1 MKMGKNKAMNL
12 VITGFAGS
20 GKGTQAKLLAKKYD
34 IPHISMGE
42 IFRDIRKQDTGLG
55 RRVKEIIDNGRLVPD
70 DTTNQ
75 IVAER
80 ISRPDCE
87 QGFVLDG
94 YPRNLV
100 QAEFLDKQADITKC
114 IYLEVS
120 EEEVIKRLS
129 TRRICPACKTEYN
142 LLYVKPEQDDKCD
155 KCGAELVQRDDDKPD
170 AIRQRLKIF
179 YDKTSKIIDFYDSKG
194 VLLRINGGQ
203 PIKKVFE
210 DIVAGLG

>member
-1 MKMGKNKAMNL
+1 MENQTNKMNL

-20 GKGTQAKLLAKKYD
+20 GKGTQAKLLSQKYD
-34 IPHISMGE
+34 LPHISMGE
-42 IFRDIRKQDTGLG
+42 TFRSIREQDTELG
-55 RRVKEIIDNGRLVPD
+55 CEVRALIDNGRLVPD

-80 ISRPDCE
+80 ISRPDCK

-94 YPRNLV
+94 YPRNLA

-114 IYLEVS
+114 IFLEVR

-129 TRRICPACKTEYN
+129 ARRICPACKAEYN
-142 LLYVKPEQDDKCD
+142 RLYVKPEKDNKCD

-170 AIRQRLKIF
+170 AIRERLKIF

-203 PIKKVFE
+203 AIEKVFE
-210 DIVAGLG
+210 DVVVGLG